1 MTNVSCQAASDVSK
15 QPCER
20 TKAKSFAYRKRIV
33 GVTQRRESP
42 RFVICDAAMQVLCG
56 SPGVENDIPLNQA
69 LGELAARCRESRAS
83 ETILVEAYD
92 DETVLR
98 IVPLA
103 GRFFDCV
110 AIFIDAFGRRGS
122 VAEAA
127 KRFGLTK
134 RESEVVPLI
143 LRGCTNAEIAN
154 MLCVAEST
162 ISDHVK
168 NIMRKMDTSKRIEI
182 IGKVFKLE
190 QDIAADASPRPAGP

>member
-1 MTNVSCQAASDVSK
+1 MPQASPDVSK
-15 QPCER
+15 RSESAR
-20 TKAKSFAYRKRIV
+20 ATSVAHRDRIV
-33 GVTQRRESP
+33 GVTQRRDSP

-56 SPGVENDIPLNQA
+56 SPGIEHDVPLNAA
-69 LGELAARCRESRAS
+69 LGALGPRCRESCAS
-83 ETILVEAYD
+83 KTVLSEAYD

-103 GRFFDCV
+103 GKFSGCV

-127 KRFGLTK
+127 KNFGLTK

-143 LRGCTNAEIAN
+143 LRGTSNTDIAVA
-154 MLCVAEST
+154 LCVSECT

-168 NIMRKMDTSKRIEI
+168 SIMRKMNASKRIEI
-182 IGKVFKLE
+182 IGKVFN
-190 QDIAADASPRPAGP
+190 